1 MKRLRAQLLG
11 WLHRHPRVESAAL
24 LFPAG
29 AWLGICFAIP
39 LGIMATYAFRPRH
52 VLGGVYPG
60 WTLVSVERLFD
71 PLYLAVL
78 ERSIVISVVTT
89 ILALLVSYPIAIVIA
104 RATRWRALLLFLVV
118 LPFWTSF
125 LVRTYAT
132 IFLLRD
138 TGLINRV
145 LEYVGVIHEP
155 LRMLYTPGA
164 VLFGLVTGFV
174 PFMVLPIYASLEKL
188 DPALLEAAEVLGA
201 TEWRRFVRVT
211 WPLTLPGVAA
221 GSLLVFVPALGSFLT
236 SDLLGGA
243 KVELI
248 GNLVQNQFTTAR
260 NWPFGSALSFLLL
273 LVVMAGMLHPGV
285 AATTVGRSESERCG
299 VRLSE
304 WHRLRWLRVAA
315 PAARCC

>member
-1 MKRLRAQLLG
+1 MKRLRVSVLA
-11 WLHRHPRVESAAL
+11 WLHDRPGMEAAVL
-24 LFPAG
+24 LLPAG
-29 AWLGICFAIP
+29 AWLGIFFAIP
-39 LGIMATYAFRPRH
+39 LGIVASYAVRPRH
-52 VLGGVYPG
+52 LLGGVYPG
-60 WTLVSVERLFD
+60 WTLTHLQRLAE
-71 PLYLAVL
+71 PLYLVVL
-78 ERSIVISVVTT
+78 ERSVLLALAATL
-89 ILALLVSYPIAIVIA
+89 LALLVSYPIALVIV
-104 RATRWRALLLFLVV
+104 RAVRWRSLLLFLVV

-138 TGLINRV
+138 TGIINQ
-145 LEYVGVIHEP
+145 LLLAAGVIHEP

-188 DPALLEAAEVLGA
+188 DPALLEAAEALGA

-211 WPLTLPGVAA
+211 WPLSLPGVAA

-248 GNLVQNQFTTAR
+248 GNLVQNQFTSAR
-260 NWPFGSALSFLLL
+260 NWPFGSALSLLLL
-273 LVVMAGMLHPGV
+273 LVLMIGMLI
-285 AATTVGRSESERCG
+285 
-299 VRLSE
+299 
-304 WHRLRWLRVAA
+304 RLRLRRPVPGAQRTMTDAA
-315 PAARCC
+315 

>member
-1 MKRLRAQLLG
+1 MSGYRTRLLA
-11 WLHRHPRVESAAL
+11 WLHRHPRIESLVL
-24 LFPAG
+24 LLPAG
-29 AWLGICFAIP
+29 AWLAVFFVIP
-39 LGIMATYAFRPRH
+39 LTIMATYAFRPRH
-52 VLGGVYPG
+52 LLGGVYPG
-60 WTLVSVERLFD
+60 WTTVHVARLIE
-71 PLYLAVL
+71 PLYLVVL
-78 ERSIVISVVTT
+78 ERSVILSLLATL
-89 ILALLVSYPIAIVIA
+89 LALLLSYPIASVIV
-104 RATRWRALLLFLVV
+104 RATRWRGLLLFLVV

-138 TGLINRV
+138 TGPINQ
-145 LEYVGVIHEP
+145 LLLYVGVIREP

-174 PFMVLPIYASLEKL
+174 PFMVLPIYASLEKV
-188 DPALLEAAEVLGA
+188 DRSLLEAAEVLGA
-201 TEWRRFVRVT
+201 TGWRRFVRVT

-248 GNLVQNQFTTAR
+248 GNLIQNQFTSAR

-273 LVVMAGMLHPGV
+273 IVVLLGML
-285 AATTVGRSESERCG
+285 ARNRLGRAVSS
-299 VRLSE
+299 S
-304 WHRLRWLRVAA
+304 
-315 PAARCC
+315 

>member
-1 MKRLRAQLLG
+1 MTTLRSSIAAA
-11 WLHRHPRVESAAL
+11 LHRHPRLQAMAL
-24 LFPAG
+24 LLPAG
-29 AWLGICFAIP
+29 AWLAVFFAIP
-39 LGIMATYAFRPRH
+39 LAIMATYAFRPRH
-52 VLGGVYPG
+52 ILGGVYSG
-60 WTLVSVERLFD
+60 WTTVHVARLVE

-78 ERSIVISVVTT
+78 GRSVALSLLATV
-89 ILALLVSYPIAIVIA
+89 LALLVSYPIAMVIV
-104 RATRWRALLLFLVV
+104 RSTRWRSLLLFLVV

-132 IFLLRD
+132 IFLIRD
-138 TGLINRV
+138 TGLVNQV
-145 LEYVGVIHEP
+145 LQAIGVIHQP

-201 TEWRRFVRVT
+201 PEWHRFVRVI
-211 WPLTLPGVAA
+211 WPLTLPGVVV
-221 GSLLVFVPALGSFLT
+221 GSLLVFVPSLGSFLT

-248 GNLVQNQFTTAR
+248 GNLVQNQFTSAR

-273 LVVMAGMLHPGV
+273 LVVMVGML
-285 AATTVGRSESERCG
+285 
-299 VRLSE
+299 VRLRFTDAHDAKDPPS
-304 WHRLRWLRVAA
+304 
-315 PAARCC
+315 